1 MPKKIL
7 LIDDDDCILKTTK
20 RILEQKGYL
29 VSTASD
35 GEAGLQIALFETP
48 DLVIL
53 DLGLPKLPGEE
64 VCRGIKITER
74 TKNMPVIMLTGK
86 ISDTDKI
93 IGKVIGADYYMT
105 KPFNISELLKNIAAV
120 LKE

>member
-1 MPKKIL
+1 MPKRIL
-7 LIDDDDCILKTTK
+7 LIDDDDCILASTK

-35 GEAGLQIALFETP
+35 GDAGLKIALLETP

-64 VCRGIKITER
+64 VCKGIKITEK
-74 TKNMPVIMLTGK
+74 TKNIPVIMLTGK

-105 KPFNISELLKNIAAV
+105 KPFNISELLQNIAA
-120 LKE
+120 LL

>member
-7 LIDDDDCILKTTK
+7 LIDDDDCILLTTK

-29 VSTASD
+29 ISTASD
-35 GEAGLQIALFETP
+35 GEAGLKIALLETP

-64 VCRGIKITER
+64 VCKGIKQTDK

-86 ISDTDKI
+86 ISDTDRI
-93 IGKVIGADYYMT
+93 IGKVIGADYYMA
-105 KPFNISELLKNIAAV
+105 KPFNISELLKNIAAL

>member
-7 LIDDDDCILKTTK
+7 VIDDEACILAATK
-20 RILEQKGYL
+20 RILEQKGYF

-35 GEAGLQIALFETP
+35 GEAGLQIALLESP

-53 DLGLPKLPGEE
+53 DLCLPKLPGEE
-64 VCRGIKITER
+64 VCKRIKITEK

-105 KPFNISELLKNIAAV
+105 KPFNISELLENISAV